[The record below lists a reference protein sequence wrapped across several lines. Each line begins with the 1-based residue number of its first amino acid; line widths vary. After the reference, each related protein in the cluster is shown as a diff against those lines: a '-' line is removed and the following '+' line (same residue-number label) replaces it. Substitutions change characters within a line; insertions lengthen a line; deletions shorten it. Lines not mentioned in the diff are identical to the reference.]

1 MSIAGLNTSK
11 RTRLQWYINKK
22 EDVFQSLRR
31 RIRLVTVGIRNTGR
45 SAPDITY
52 LGRDTLAGT
61 VQTRDGALG
70 LVGVERLKKKKEGDN
85 PSQSRH
91 VIDFRIET
99 TYLHQ
104 RWIVLHFCCRDR
116 PVSVGVGVGK
126 AVDVTHA
133 R

>member
-70 LVGVERLKKKKEGDN
+70 LVGVERLKKKKRGRQPE
-85 PSQSRH
+85 S
-91 VIDFRIET
+91 VET
-99 TYLHQ
+99 
-104 RWIVLHFCCRDR
+104 RDR
-116 PVSVGVGVGK
+116 LSHRDDLPPPTM
-126 AVDVTHA
+126 DRTPFLL
-133 R
+133 